1 MTLIKKKFQ
10 KFTYR
15 TGTLKAQFGNIY
27 LGMHCHHKSND
38 ILIVKPDK
46 RH

>member
-1 MTLIKKKFQ
+1 MTLIKKKIQ
-10 KFTYR
+10 KLR

-27 LGMHCHHKSND
+27 LGMHFHHKSND

>member
-1 MTLIKKKFQ
+1 MTLIKKNFKSL
-10 KFTYR
+10 R

-27 LGMHCHHKSND
+27 LGMHFHHKSND